1 VTIAPSLAGRAN
13 TGRVAALLNHYFA
26 AVNRREYQAYAQL
39 FAQRRQLTPREFAWG
54 YRTSHDSDA
63 MLVGVSGL
71 ARGLQATVSFTSH
84 QDPAGSPDHSS
95 CINWTITLFLHRA
108 GSTYLIGMPP
118 PGYRPGLQ
126 ACRFAPRQTAPRH
139 SSHRSSARPRAQH
152 VRSQHQQR
160 TNPQG
165 STRHKHGRGRRPS
178 F

>member
-1 VTIAPSLAGRAN
+1 MSIAPGLAGRPD

-54 YRTSHDSDA
+54 YRTSHDSNA

-71 ARGLQATVSFTSH
+71 ARGLKATVSFTSH

-118 PGYRPGLQ
+118 SGYRPGIQ
-126 ACRFAPRQTAPRH
+126 ACRFAPRHSVPRH
-139 SSHRSSARPRAQH
+139 SSHLNSGHPRVQHRRSR
-152 VRSQHQQR
+152 HQRR
-160 TNPQG
+160 TN
-165 STRHKHGRGRRPS
+165 R
-178 F
+178 